1 MGSLPRS
8 QVELG
13 GQAAPQVE
21 HVLLQ
26 GCVQV
31 SHVLE
36 VPPLLTIQD
45 ETGGRGDGAGHNVL
59 LVSPRGGGT
68 GW

>member
-8 QVELG
+8 QEELG
-13 GQAAPQVE
+13 GQVAPQVE

-26 GCVQV
+26 RRVQV
-31 SHVLE
+31 SYVLE

-45 ETGGRGDGAGHNVL
+45 EARERGDRAGPSVL
-59 LVSPRGGGT
+59 PVSPRSRGMC
-68 GW
+68 W